1 MWFKSLIRGNISKV
15 YIILKNKKDC
25 RLSSVVFFTFPATGK
40 LLICRLNKPHMQSRR
55 NFIKK
60 SAIASLAFAVNPLDL
75 MANEL
80 PENNKAVNKPI
91 VLSTWN
97 FGLKANEEAWTILGK
112 GGKALDAVE
121 KGVRL
126 VESDPKE
133 RSVGYG
139 GRPDRDGRVT
149 LDACIMDENYN
160 IGSVACLEHIKNP
173 ISVARAVMEKT
184 PHVMLVGD
192 GALQFALS
200 QGFRKEN
207 LLTPESEKEWKE
219 WLKTSQYKPVA
230 NIENHDTI
238 GMIALDTQGNLS
250 GACTTSGMAFKM
262 HGRVGDSPIIGAG
275 LFVDNEVG
283 AATATG
289 HGEEV
294 IRTVGTHLVVELMR
308 QGRTPQEACK
318 EAVERIVK
326 INQRRNK
333 NLKDIQVGFIAI
345 NKKGEYGAYCIQDG
359 FNFAVY
365 DQKGNRLETPEFALK

>member
-1 MWFKSLIRGNISKV
+1 MATRRKFLKNAG
-15 YIILKNKKDC
+15 ILSAILALNPLKAEEILPKNKKI
-25 RLSSVVFFTFPATGK
+25 R
-40 LLICRLNKPHMQSRR
+40 KP
-55 NFIKK
+55 
-60 SAIASLAFAVNPLDL
+60 V
-75 MANEL
+75 
-80 PENNKAVNKPI
+80 
-91 VLSTWN
+91 VLSTWR
-97 FGLKANEEAWTILGK
+97 FGIQANEEAWKVLSQ

-126 VESDPKE
+126 VEDDPNE

-149 LDACIMDENYN
+149 LDACIMDEKAN
-160 IGSVACLEHIKNP
+160 IGSVASLEHIKNP

-192 GALQFALS
+192 GALQFAVS
-200 QGFRKEN
+200 QGFEKIN
-207 LLTPESEKEWKE
+207 LLTPESEKEWKD
-219 WLKTSQYKPVA
+219 WLKTSEYKPVV

-238 GMIALDTQGNLS
+238 GMIALDEHGNLS

-294 IRTVGTHLVVELMR
+294 IRTCGSHLVVELMR
-308 QGRTPQEACK
+308 QGKSPQQACE
-318 EAVERIVK
+318 EAVKRIYKNFVNRNRNVK
-326 INQRRNK
+326 DTQI
-333 NLKDIQVGFIAI
+333 GFIAI
-345 NKKGEYGAYCIQDG
+345 NIFGETGAFCLQKG
-359 FNFAVY
+359 FNYAVHTQESNVLI
-365 DQKGNRLETPEFALK
+365 DAKSLI

>member
-1 MWFKSLIRGNISKV
+1 MN
-15 YIILKNKKDC
+15 
-25 RLSSVVFFTFPATGK
+25 T
-40 LLICRLNKPHMQSRR
+40 RR
-55 NFIKK
+55 KFIKNT
-60 SAIASLAFAVNPLDL
+60 AIASSALLLNPLDIF
-75 MANEL
+75 AKDINSKNE
-80 PENNKAVNKPI
+80 NFVGKPI

-97 FGLKANEEAWTILGK
+97 FGLKANKEAWTILGK
-112 GGKALDAVE
+112 GGRALDAVE

-126 VESDPKE
+126 VENDPNE

-160 IGSVACLEHIKNP
+160 IGSVAALENIKNP

-192 GALQFALS
+192 GAFQFAVS
-200 QGFRKEN
+200 QGFKKEN
-207 LLTPESEKEWKE
+207 LLTAESEKEWKE
-219 WLKTSQYKPVA
+219 WLKTSEYKPVA

-238 GMIALDTQGNLS
+238 GMIALDAQGNLS

-308 QGRTPQEACK
+308 QGRNPQQACK

-326 INQRRNK
+326 ITQKRGK

-345 NKKGEYGAYCIQDG
+345 NKKGEYGSYCIQDG

-365 DQKGNRLETPEFALK
+365 DEKGNRLEKPEFALK